1 MKKTSRRSF
10 GKQFA
15 GALAAV
21 PLASVSAK
29 SDPQQNKPG
38 QSRKSDPECIRT
50 HENTPPPISINDGSL
65 TMFLETAATAT
76 ANPGNPMT
84 NESDTSTEHF
94 HKGNLNGS
102 KSSEIVHIKVLH
114 GSGDLLYQN
123 LDATDSTVTVQLE
136 DIDGGDVGALNF
148 SAPNTVPAPGHPFAP
163 EFIIR
168 GTGPT
173 AANRKLQYNGHGAGS
188 HKDRHEFS
196 HKGGAGGKEFR
207 VVAIKV
213 EQSGQLLF
221 FTKAPLKTVDPL
233 SQQYRVLLWL
243 KES

>member
-29 SDPQQNKPG
+29 SDPQQSKPG
-38 QSRKSDPECIRT
+38 QSPKSDPVCIRT

-65 TMFLETAATAT
+65 TMFLATVETTT
-76 ANPGNPMT
+76 GNPSNPMN

-102 KSSEIVHIKVLH
+102 KSNEIVHIKVLH
-114 GSGDLLYQN
+114 GSGNLLYQN

-136 DIDGGDVGALNF
+136 DIDGGDVGAVNF

-163 EFIIR
+163 EFIIK

-173 AANRKLQYNGHGAGS
+173 AANRKLQYNGHGTGR
-188 HKDRHEFS
+188 HKDRHEFA
-196 HKGGAGGKEFR
+196 HKGGPTVKEFR
-207 VVAIKV
+207 VAAITV
-213 EQSGQLLF
+213 EKGGQILF
-221 FTKAPLKTVDPL
+221 FTKAPPRTADPF
-233 SQQYRVLLWL
+233 SQEYRLLLWL
-243 KES
+243 YD